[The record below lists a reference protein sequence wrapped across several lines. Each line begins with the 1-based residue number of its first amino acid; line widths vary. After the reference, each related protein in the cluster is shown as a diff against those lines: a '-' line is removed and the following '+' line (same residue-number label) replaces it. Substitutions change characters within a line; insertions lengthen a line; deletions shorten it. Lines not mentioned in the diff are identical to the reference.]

1 MDYDVKI
8 EGGLI
13 LDGSGRPGVQG
24 SVAIKD
30 GRMVAVGDARGA
42 AARTIDAGG
51 LVIAPGF
58 VDIHTHYDAQVMWDR
73 MLTVSPWHGV
83 TTVVMGNCGFGV
95 APTRPEHRGQIMRTL
110 EKVEGMS
117 LTALEAGLGYDWPFE
132 TFPQYLDAIERRGV
146 GINVGALVGHT
157 TVRMYVMG
165 EDAYER
171 AATEDEIKAMQQL
184 VREAMAAGAAGFA
197 TSKGFA
203 HIGYMGRPVPSRLA
217 TIDEIA
223 ALTSILGESRRGTV
237 EVATGHGLSYD
248 EYERI
253 ARDNGRPISF
263 SFLAGREDWAKMLA
277 HLERMR
283 NLEREGVS
291 LVPQFSARPL
301 VMEFNFREPFPLEN
315 IKIFKSVSEALD
327 VPGKMRVYA
336 DPEFRRAYR
345 DVVDGGKAVINRA
358 LNPDGIWISSSPVE
372 PELEQRS
379 VAEVSRERGVHPVDL
394 MLDLSIASKLTALF
408 RITILNDDEEKVGQL
423 LNQPDAMLGLTDAG
437 AHASQL
443 CDACAYTYTLGH
455 WVREKQALTLPQAV
469 RMMTA
474 RPAEVYGLRDRGRI
488 AVGAPADL
496 VLFDPQTVGASPLRR
511 VNDLPGGADRL
522 ISEPSGIEMVMVNGE
537 TIRAQGKDAVDPQG
551 PMPGRVLRGGAAPS
565 LSVIN
570 TK

>member
-13 LDGSGRPGVQG
+13 LDGSGRPGIRG
-24 SVAIKD
+24 SVAVKD
-30 GRMVAVGDARGA
+30 GRMVAVGDAPGT

-51 LVIAPGF
+51 LIVAPGF

-117 LTALEAGLGYDWPFE
+117 LTALESGLGYDWPFE
-132 TFPQYLDAIERRGV
+132 TFPQYLDAVERRGI
-146 GINVGALVGHT
+146 GINVAALVGHT
-157 TVRMYVMG
+157 PVRMYVMG
-165 EDAYER
+165 EDAYDR
-171 AATEDEIKAMQQL
+171 AATDDEIKAMRNL

-203 HIGYMGRPVPSRLA
+203 HIGYMGRPVPSRVA
-217 TIDEIA
+217 SIEEIK
-223 ALTSILGESRRGTV
+223 ALTSVLRDSGRGTV
-237 EVATGHGLSYD
+237 EVATGQGLSYD
-248 EYERI
+248 EYEQI
-253 ARDNGRPISF
+253 ARGNGRPISF
-263 SFLAGREDWAKMLA
+263 SFLAGREDWSKMLG
-277 HLERMR
+277 HLERMQR
-283 NLEREGVS
+283 LEREGVS

-315 IKIFKSVSEALD
+315 IRIFKPVSEALD
-327 VPGKMRVYA
+327 VDSKMRVYA
-336 DPEFRRAYR
+336 DPQFRRAYKELVDSPKA
-345 DVVDGGKAVINRA
+345 DVNRA
-358 LNPDGIWISSSPVE
+358 LNPEGVCIYTCPTE
-372 PELEQRS
+372 PQLEQRT
-379 VAEVSRERGVHPVDL
+379 VADVSRERGVHPVDL
-394 MLDLSIASKLTALF
+394 MLDLSIASRLTALF

-443 CDACAYTYTLGH
+443 CDACAYTYVLGH
-455 WVREKQALTLPQAV
+455 WVREKGALTLPQAV

-474 RPAEVYGLRDRGRI
+474 RPAEVYGLHDRGRI

-496 VLFDPQTVGASPLRR
+496 VLFDPETVGAAPLRR

-522 ISEPSGIEMVMVNGE
+522 ISEPAGIEMVMVNGT
-537 TIRAQGKDAVDPQG
+537 TIREHGQDALDPQG
-551 PMPGRVLRGGAAPS
+551 PTPGRVLRGGAAA
-565 LSVIN
+565 
-570 TK
+570 

>member
-8 EGGLI
+8 DGGLI
-13 LDGSGRPGVQG
+13 LDGSGRAAVRGA
-24 SVAIKD
+24 VAIKN
-30 GRMVAVGDARGA
+30 GRMVAVGGAPGTAR
-42 AARTIDAGG
+42 RTIDAAG
-51 LVIAPGF
+51 LIVAPGF

-117 LTALEAGLGYDWPFE
+117 LAALEAGLGYEWPFQ

-146 GINVGALVGHT
+146 GINVAALIGHT
-157 TVRMYVMG
+157 AIRMYVMG

-171 AATEDEIKAMQQL
+171 AATEDEIRSMQAL
-184 VREAMAAGAAGFA
+184 VREAMAVGAAGFA

-217 TIDEIA
+217 TIEEIT
-223 ALTSILGESRRGTV
+223 ALTSVLGESGRGTV
-237 EVATGHGLSYD
+237 EVATGQGLSYD
-248 EYERI
+248 EYEQI
-253 ARDNGRPISF
+253 ARGNGRPISF
-263 SFLAGREDWAKMLA
+263 SFLAGREEWTRMLG

-283 NLEREGVS
+283 KLDGEGVS

-301 VMEFNFREPFPLEN
+301 AMEFNFREPFPLEN
-315 IKIFKSVSEALD
+315 IRIFKPVSEALE
-327 VPGKMRVYA
+327 VEGKMRVYA
-336 DPEFRRAYR
+336 DPQFRRAYKEL
-345 DVVDGGKAVINRA
+345 VDGPKAAINRA
-358 LNPDGIWISSSPVE
+358 LDPDRIWISSCPTE
-372 PELEQRS
+372 PQIEQRT
-379 VAEVSRERGVHPVDL
+379 VAEVSRERRMHPVDL
-394 MLDLSIASKLTALF
+394 MLDLSIASRLTALF
-408 RITILNDDEEKVGQL
+408 SITIMNDDEDKVAQL

-443 CDACAYTYTLGH
+443 CDACAYTYVLGH
-455 WVREKQALTLPQAV
+455 WVREKGALTLPQAV
-469 RMMTA
+469 RMMSA

-496 VLFDPQTVGASPLRR
+496 VLFDPQTVGAGPLRR

-522 ISEPSGIEMVMVNGE
+522 ISEPSGIEMVMVGGVVIRE
-537 TIRAQGKDAVDPQG
+537 QRRDTIDPER
-551 PMPGRVLRGGAAPS
+551 PMPGRVLRGGA
-565 LSVIN
+565 
-570 TK
+570 

>member
-8 EGGLI
+8 EDGLI

-24 SVAIKD
+24 SLAVKD
-30 GRMVAVGDARGA
+30 GRMVAVGDAPGS
-42 AARTIDAGG
+42 ARQTIDAAG
-51 LVIAPGF
+51 LVVAPGF

-117 LTALEAGLGYDWPFE
+117 LTALESGLGYEWPFE
-132 TFPQYLDAIERRGV
+132 TFAQYLGAIERHGV
-146 GINVGALVGHT
+146 AINAAALVGHT
-157 TVRMYVMG
+157 PVRMYVMG
-165 EDAYER
+165 DDAYER
-171 AATEDEIKAMQQL
+171 AATADEIEAMRL
-184 VREAMAAGAAGFA
+184 VVREALRDGAAGFA

-203 HIGYMGRPVPSRLA
+203 HIGYMGKPVPSRLA
-217 TIDEIA
+217 TLDEIK
-223 ALTSILGESRRGTV
+223 ALTSVLGETGRGTV
-237 EVATGHGLSYD
+237 EVATGAGLSYD
-248 EYERI
+248 EYEQI
-253 ARDNGRPISF
+253 ARGNGRPISF
-263 SFLAGREDWAKMLA
+263 SFLAGREDWAKMCS

-283 NLEREGVS
+283 RLEREGVS

-315 IKIFKSVSEALD
+315 LRIFKPVSEALD

-336 DPEFRRAYR
+336 DPGFRRAYR
-345 DVVDGGKAVINRA
+345 ETMDSGKSAINRA
-358 LNPDGIWISSSPVE
+358 LAPERIEISFCP
-372 PELEQRS
+372 PQPALEQRS
-379 VAEVSRERGVHPVDL
+379 VAEVSRERGVHPCDL

-408 RITILNDDEEKVGQL
+408 RISILNDDEEKVAQL

-443 CDACAYTYTLGH
+443 CDACAYTYVLGH
-455 WVREKQALTLPQAV
+455 WVREKGALSLPQAV

-474 RPAEVYGLRDRGRI
+474 RPAEVYGLRDRGQI
-488 AVGAPADL
+488 ALGAPADL
-496 VLFDPQTVGASPLRR
+496 VLFDPQTVGAGPLRR

-522 ISEPSGIEMVMVNGE
+522 ISEASGIEMVMVNGQI
-537 TIRAQGKDAVDPQG
+537 IRRHGKDAIDPEG
-551 PMPGRVLRGGAAPS
+551 PMPGRVLRGGSA
-565 LSVIN
+565 
-570 TK
+570 TR

>member
-13 LDGSGRPGVQG
+13 LDGSGGPGVKG
-24 SVAIKD
+24 SVAVKD
-30 GRMVAVGDARGA
+30 GRMVAVGDADGT
-42 AARTIDAGG
+42 AARTIDASG
-51 LVIAPGF
+51 LIVAPGF

-117 LTALEAGLGYDWPFE
+117 LTALELGLGYDWPFE
-132 TFPQYLDAIERRGV
+132 TFPQYLDAVERRGI
-146 GINVGALVGHT
+146 GINVAALVGHT
-157 TVRMYVMG
+157 PIRMYVMG
-165 EDAYER
+165 EDAYDR
-171 AATEDEIKAMQQL
+171 TATEDEIKAMREL

-203 HIGYMGRPVPSRLA
+203 HIGYMGRPVPSRVA
-217 TIDEIA
+217 TIEEIK
-223 ALTSILGESRRGTV
+223 ALTSVLGESRRGTV
-237 EVATGHGLSYD
+237 EVATGQGLSYD
-248 EYERI
+248 EYEQI
-253 ARDNGRPISF
+253 ARGNGRPISF
-263 SFLAGREDWAKMLA
+263 SFLAGREDWTKMLG
-277 HLERMR
+277 HLERIEK
-283 NLEREGVS
+283 LQREGVS

-315 IKIFKSVSEALD
+315 ISTFKPVSEALD
-327 VPGKMRVYA
+327 VDSKMRVYA
-336 DPEFRRAYR
+336 DPQFRLAYKKL
-345 DVVDGGKAVINRA
+345 VDGPKAAINRA
-358 LNPDGIWISSSPVE
+358 LNPERTWIYTCPTE
-372 PELEQRS
+372 PQLEQRT

-394 MLDLSIASKLTALF
+394 MLDLSIASRLTALF

-423 LNQPDAMLGLTDAG
+423 LNQPDAMLGLSDAG

-443 CDACAYTYTLGH
+443 CDACAYTYVLGH
-455 WVREKQALTLPQAV
+455 WVREKGTLTLPQAV

-474 RPAEVYGLRDRGRI
+474 RPAAVYGLRDRGRI

-496 VLFDPQTVGASPLRR
+496 VLFDPNTVNAGPLRR

-522 ISEPSGIEMVMVNGE
+522 ISEPVGIEMVMVNG
-537 TIRAQGKDAVDPQG
+537 TAIREHGKDTLDPGG
-551 PMPGRVLRGGAAPS
+551 PMPGRVLRGAA
-565 LSVIN
+565 
-570 TK
+570 

>member
-1 MDYDVKI
+1 
-8 EGGLI
+8 
-13 LDGSGRPGVQG
+13 
-24 SVAIKD
+24 
-30 GRMVAVGDARGA
+30 
-42 AARTIDAGG
+42 
-51 LVIAPGF
+51 
-58 VDIHTHYDAQVMWDR
+58 
-73 MLTVSPWHGV
+73 VSPWHGV
-83 TTVVMGNCGFGV
+83 TTVVIGNCGFGV

-165 EDAYER
+165 EDAYDR
-171 AATEDEIKAMQQL
+171 SATEDEIRAMQEL

-217 TIDEIA
+217 TIDEIK

-237 EVATGHGLSYD
+237 EVATGQGLSYD
-248 EYERI
+248 QYEEI
-253 ARDNGRPISF
+253 ARGNGRPISF
-263 SFLAGREDWAKMLA
+263 SFLAGREDWTKMLA

-283 NLEREGVS
+283 ELERQGVS

-315 IKIFKSVSEALD
+315 IKVFKPVSEALD
-327 VPGKMRVYA
+327 VPGKMRVYG
-336 DPEFRRAYR
+336 DPEFRRAYKE
-345 DVVDGGKAVINRA
+345 VVESGKAVINRA
-358 LNPDGIWISSSPVE
+358 LNPERISISYCPAE
-372 PELEQRS
+372 PQLEQRT

-394 MLDLSIASKLTALF
+394 MLDLSLASKLTALF
-408 RITILNDDEEKVGQL
+408 KISILNDDEEKVGQL

-443 CDACAYTYTLGH
+443 CDACAYTYVLGH
-455 WVREKQALTLPQAV
+455 WVRERHALTLPQAV

-496 VLFDPQTVGASPLRR
+496 VLFDPNTVGAGPLCR

-522 ISEPSGIEMVMVNGE
+522 ISEPSGIEMVMVNGVQ
-537 TIRAQGKDAVDPQG
+537 IRAQGRDVIDPQG
-551 PMPGRVLRGGAAPS
+551 PLPGCVLRAGAAPS
-565 LSVIN
+565 
-570 TK
+570 

>member
-1 MDYDVKI
+1 MDYDLKV

-24 SVAIKD
+24 SVAVKD
-30 GRMVAVGDARGA
+30 GRMVAVGDAPGQ

-73 MLTVSPWHGV
+73 MVTVSPWHGV

-117 LTALEAGLGYDWPFE
+117 LTALETGLGYDWPFE
-132 TFPQYLDAIERRGV
+132 TFPQYLEALEGRGV
-146 GINVGALVGHT
+146 GINVAALVGHT
-157 TVRMYVMG
+157 AVRMYVMG
-165 EDAYER
+165 DDAYER
-171 AATEDEIKAMQQL
+171 AATDDEIKAMQQI
-184 VREAMAAGAAGFA
+184 VREAMRAGAAGFA

-203 HIGYMGRPVPSRLA
+203 HIGYLGKPVPSRLA
-217 TIDEIA
+217 TIDEIT
-223 ALTSILGESRRGTV
+223 ALTSVLGESGSGTV
-237 EVATGHGLSYD
+237 EVATGAGLSYD
-248 EYERI
+248 EYEQI
-253 ARDNGRPISF
+253 ARGNGRPISF
-263 SFLAGREDWAKMLA
+263 SFLAGREDWQKMCS

-283 NLEREGVS
+283 RLEREGVS
-291 LVPQFSARPL
+291 LVPQIAARPL
-301 VMEFNFREPFPLEN
+301 VMEFNFLAPFPLEN
-315 IKIFKSVSEALD
+315 LKIFKPVSQALD
-327 VPGKMRVYA
+327 VPAKMRVYA
-336 DPEFRRAYR
+336 DPEFRRSYR
-345 DVVDGGKAVINRA
+345 EVVDGGKAVINRA
-358 LNPDGIWISSSPVE
+358 LNAERTWISFCPAQ
-372 PELEQRS
+372 PELEQRT

-394 MLDLSIASKLTALF
+394 MLDLSIASNLTALF
-408 RITILNDDEEKVGQL
+408 RITILNDDEEKVAQL
-423 LNQPDAMLGLTDAG
+423 LTQPDAMLGLTDAG

-455 WVREKQALTLPQAV
+455 WVREKQVLSLPQAV

-496 VLFDPQTVGASPLRR
+496 VLFDPETVGAGALRR

-522 ISEPSGIEMVMVNGE
+522 VSDASGIEMVMVGGVP
-537 TIRAQGKDAVDPQG
+537 IRWQGKDAIDPQG
-551 PMPGRVLRGGAAPS
+551 PLPGRVLRGGAAPS
-565 LSVIN
+565 
-570 TK
+570 

>member
-13 LDGSGRPGVQG
+13 LDGSGRPGIRG
-24 SVAIKD
+24 SVAVKD
-30 GRMVAVGDARGA
+30 GRMVAVGDAPGT

-51 LVIAPGF
+51 LIVAPGF

-117 LTALEAGLGYDWPFE
+117 LTALESGLGYDWPFE
-132 TFPQYLDAIERRGV
+132 TFPQYLDAVERRGI
-146 GINVGALVGHT
+146 GINVAALVGHT
-157 TVRMYVMG
+157 PVRMYVMG
-165 EDAYER
+165 EDAYDR
-171 AATEDEIKAMQQL
+171 AATDDEIKAMRNL

-203 HIGYMGRPVPSRLA
+203 HIGYMGRPVPSRVA
-217 TIDEIA
+217 SIEEIK
-223 ALTSILGESRRGTV
+223 ALTSVLRDSGRGTV
-237 EVATGHGLSYD
+237 EVATGQGLSYD
-248 EYERI
+248 EYEQI
-253 ARDNGRPISF
+253 ARGNGRPISF
-263 SFLAGREDWAKMLA
+263 SFLAGREDWSKMLG
-277 HLERMR
+277 HLERMQR
-283 NLEREGVS
+283 LEREGVS

-315 IKIFKSVSEALD
+315 IRIFKPVSEALD
-327 VPGKMRVYA
+327 VDSKMRVYA
-336 DPEFRRAYR
+336 DPQFRRAYKELVDSPKA
-345 DVVDGGKAVINRA
+345 DVNRA
-358 LNPDGIWISSSPVE
+358 LNPEGVCIYTCPTE
-372 PELEQRS
+372 PQLEQRT
-379 VAEVSRERGVHPVDL
+379 VADVSRERGVHPVDL
-394 MLDLSIASKLTALF
+394 MLDLSIASRLTALF

-443 CDACAYTYTLGH
+443 CDACAYTYVLGH
-455 WVREKQALTLPQAV
+455 WVREKGALTLPQAV

-474 RPAEVYGLRDRGRI
+474 RPAEVYGLHDRGRI

-496 VLFDPQTVGASPLRR
+496 VLFDPETVGAGPLRR

-522 ISEPSGIEMVMVNGE
+522 ISEPAGIEMVMVTGA
-537 TIRAQGKDAVDPQG
+537 TIREHGQDALDPQG
-551 PMPGRVLRGGAAPS
+551 PTPGRVLRGGAAA
-565 LSVIN
+565 
-570 TK
+570 

>member
-1 MDYDVKI
+1 MDYDLKVK
-8 EGGLI
+8 GGLI

-24 SVAIKD
+24 SVAVKD
-30 GRMVAVGDARGA
+30 GRMVAVGDAPGQ

-117 LTALEAGLGYDWPFE
+117 LTALETGLSYDWPFE
-132 TFPQYLDAIERRGV
+132 TFPQYLEAIEKRGV
-146 GINVGALVGHT
+146 GINVAALVGHT
-157 TVRMYVMG
+157 AVRMYVMG
-165 EDAYER
+165 DDAYER
-171 AATEDEIKAMQQL
+171 EATDDEIKAMQQI
-184 VREAMAAGAAGFA
+184 VREAMRAGAAGFA

-203 HIGYMGRPVPSRLA
+203 HIGYLGKPVPSRLA
-217 TIDEIA
+217 TLDEIK
-223 ALTSILGESRRGTV
+223 ALTSVLGESRRGTV

-248 EYERI
+248 EYEQI
-253 ARDNGRPISF
+253 ARGNGRPISF
-263 SFLAGREDWAKMLA
+263 SFLAGREDWQKMCS

-283 NLEREGVS
+283 RLEQEGVA

-301 VMEFNFREPFPLEN
+301 VMEFNFLAPFPLEN
-315 IKIFKSVSEALD
+315 LKIFKPVSEALD
-327 VPGKMRVYA
+327 VPGKIRVYA
-336 DPEFRRAYR
+336 DPEFRRSYR
-345 DVVDGGKAVINRA
+345 EVVDGGKAVINRA
-358 LNPDGIWISSSPVE
+358 LNAERTWISSCPTQ
-372 PELEQRS
+372 PELEQRT
-379 VAEVSRERGVHPVDL
+379 VAEVSRERGVHPVDV
-394 MLDLSIASKLTALF
+394 MLDLSIASNLATLF
-408 RITILNDDEEKVGQL
+408 RITILNDDEEKVAQL

-455 WVREKQALTLPQAV
+455 WVREKQVLTLPQAV

-488 AVGAPADL
+488 ALGAPADL
-496 VLFDPQTVGASPLRR
+496 VLFDPDTVGAGPLRR

-522 ISEPSGIEMVMVNGE
+522 VSEPSGIEMVMVNGV

-551 PMPGRVLRGGAAPS
+551 PMPGRVLRGGAAAS
-565 LSVIN
+565 
-570 TK
+570 

>member
-1 MDYDVKI
+1 MDYDLKV

-24 SVAIKD
+24 SVAVKD
-30 GRMVAVGDARGA
+30 GRMVAVGDAPGQ

-73 MLTVSPWHGV
+73 MVTVSPWHGV

-117 LTALEAGLGYDWPFE
+117 LAALETGLGYDWPFE
-132 TFPQYLDAIERRGV
+132 TFPQYLEALEQRGV
-146 GINVGALVGHT
+146 GINVAALVGHT
-157 TVRMYVMG
+157 AVRMYVMG
-165 EDAYER
+165 DDAYER
-171 AATEDEIKAMQQL
+171 TATADEITAMQQI
-184 VREAMAAGAAGFA
+184 VREAMRAGAAGFA

-203 HIGYMGRPVPSRLA
+203 HIGYLGKPVPSRLA
-217 TIDEIA
+217 TIDEIT
-223 ALTSILGESRRGTV
+223 ALTSVLGETGRGTV
-237 EVATGHGLSYD
+237 EVATGAGLSYD
-248 EYERI
+248 EYEQI
-253 ARDNGRPISF
+253 ARGNGRPISF
-263 SFLAGREDWAKMLA
+263 SFLAGREDWQKMCS

-283 NLEREGVS
+283 RLEREGVS
-291 LVPQFSARPL
+291 LVPQIAARPL
-301 VMEFNFREPFPLEN
+301 VIEFNFLAPFPLEN
-315 IKIFKSVSEALD
+315 LKIFKPVSQALD

-358 LNPDGIWISSSPVE
+358 LNAERTWISFCPAQ
-372 PELEQRS
+372 PELEQRT

-394 MLDLSIASKLTALF
+394 MLDLSIASNLTTLF
-408 RITILNDDEEKVGQL
+408 RITILNDDEEKVAQL
-423 LNQPDAMLGLTDAG
+423 LTQPDAMLGLTDAG

-455 WVREKQALTLPQAV
+455 WVREKQVLSLPQAV

-496 VLFDPQTVGASPLRR
+496 VLFDPETVGAGALRR

-522 ISEPSGIEMVMVNGE
+522 VSDASGIEMVMVGGVP
-537 TIRAQGKDAVDPQG
+537 IRWQGKDAIDPQG

-565 LSVIN
+565 
-570 TK
+570 

>member
-1 MDYDVKI
+1 MDYDLKV

-13 LDGSGRPGVQG
+13 LDGTGRPGVQG
-24 SVAIKD
+24 SVAVKD
-30 GRMVAVGDARGA
+30 GRMVAVGDAPSR

-117 LTALEAGLGYDWPFE
+117 LTALETGLGYDWPFE
-132 TFPQYLDAIERRGV
+132 TFPQYLEALERRGV
-146 GINVGALVGHT
+146 GINVAALVGHT
-157 TVRMYVMG
+157 AVRMYVMG
-165 EDAYER
+165 NDAYER
-171 AATEDEIKAMQQL
+171 EATGDEITAMQEI
-184 VREAMAAGAAGFA
+184 VREAMRAGAAGFA

-203 HIGYMGRPVPSRLA
+203 HIGYMGKPVPSRLA
-217 TIDEIA
+217 ALDEIT
-223 ALTSILGESRRGTV
+223 ALTAVLRESGRGTV
-237 EVATGHGLSYD
+237 EVATGVGLSYD
-248 EYERI
+248 EYEKI
-253 ARDNGRPISF
+253 ARGNGRPISF
-263 SFLAGREDWAKMLA
+263 SFLAGREDWNKMCS

-283 NLEREGVS
+283 RLESEGVS
-291 LVPQFSARPL
+291 LVPQIAARPL
-301 VMEFNFREPFPLEN
+301 VMEFNFLAPFPLEN
-315 IKIFKSVSEALD
+315 MKIFKPVSQALD

-345 DVVDGGKAVINRA
+345 EVVDGGKAVINRA
-358 LNPDGIWISSSPVE
+358 LNAERTWISFCPAE
-372 PELEQRS
+372 PALEQRT

-394 MLDLSIASKLTALF
+394 MLDLSIASHLTTLF
-408 RITILNDDEEKVGQL
+408 RITILNDDEEKVAQL
-423 LNQPDAMLGLTDAG
+423 LTQPDAMLGLTDAG

-443 CDACAYTYTLGH
+443 CDACSYTYTLGH
-455 WVREKQALTLPQAV
+455 WVRDKQVLSLPQAV
-469 RMMTA
+469 RMMSA

-496 VLFDPQTVGASPLRR
+496 VLFDPATVGASKLRR

-522 ISEPSGIEMVMVNGE
+522 VSDATGIEMVMVNGVP
-537 TIRAQGKDAVDPQG
+537 IREQGKDAIDPQG
-551 PMPGRVLRGGAAPS
+551 PMPGRVLRGGAAAS
-565 LSVIN
+565 
-570 TK
+570 

>member
-13 LDGSGRPGVQG
+13 LDGSGRPGITG
-24 SVAIKD
+24 PVAVKD
-30 GRMVAVGDARGA
+30 GRMVALGHAPGT
-42 AARTIDAGG
+42 AARMIDAGG
-51 LVIAPGF
+51 LAVAPGF

-83 TTVVMGNCGFGV
+83 TSVVMGNCGFGV

-132 TFPQYLDAIERRGV
+132 SFPQYLEAVQRRGV
-146 GINVGALVGHT
+146 GINVAALVGHT
-157 TVRMYVMG
+157 PVRMYVMG

-171 AATEDEIKAMQQL
+171 AATEDEIKAMQNL

-203 HIGYMGRPVPSRLA
+203 HIGYMGRPVPSRVA
-217 TIDEIA
+217 TIEEIN
-223 ALTSILGESRRGTV
+223 ALTSVLKESGRGTV
-237 EVATGHGLSYD
+237 EVATGQGLSYD
-248 EYERI
+248 EYEQI
-253 ARDNGRPISF
+253 ARANRRPISF
-263 SFLAGREDWAKMLA
+263 SFLAGREDWSKMLG
-277 HLERMR
+277 HLERMK
-283 NLEREGVS
+283 NLQREGVS

-315 IKIFKSVSEALD
+315 IRIFKPVSEALD
-327 VPGKMRVYA
+327 LDSKMRVYA
-336 DPEFRRAYR
+336 DPEFRRAYKEL
-345 DVVDGGKAVINRA
+345 VDSPKAAVNRA
-358 LNPDGIWISSSPVE
+358 LNPERVWIYACPTQ
-372 PELEQRS
+372 PQLEQRT

-408 RITILNDDEEKVGQL
+408 RITILNDDEEQVAQL

-443 CDACAYTYTLGH
+443 CDACAYTYVLGH
-455 WVREKQALTLPQAV
+455 WVREKGALTLPQAV

-496 VLFDPQTVGASPLRR
+496 VLFDPDTVAAGPLRR

-522 ISEPSGIEMVMVNGE
+522 ISEPSGIEMVMVNG
-537 TIRAQGKDAVDPQG
+537 TVIREHGKDMLDPHG
-551 PMPGRVLRGGAAPS
+551 PMPGRVLRGA
-565 LSVIN
+565 L
-570 TK
+570 